1 MKTIKKQTWR
11 RKGAALGMLIFLL
24 TGNGILFAKK
34 EKPGAIIV
42 VQKIDG
48 QTSKG
53 ELIEVKNGTLTLLI
67 YENATKVDIRLDE
80 LNSVRIE
87 KKSAFLK
94 SLGIGIL
101 AGAAAGAL
109 GGYLSGDDEPS
120 GWMDIFNF
128 TAGEKALGFGISLG
142 AVGGVIGAGIG
153 ALKGIDKTITLVGL
167 SPEKLRRIEA
177 KLAARA
183 RTKPDP
189 IAEFRKK
196 YLEEPEGTSP
206 AG

>member
-11 RKGAALGMLIFLL
+11 RKGAALGILIFLL

-34 EKPGAIIV
+34 EKPGATIV
-42 VQKIDG
+42 VQKMDG

-80 LNSVRIE
+80 LNSLRIE

-94 SLGIGIL
+94 GLGIGIL
-101 AGAAAGAL
+101 VGAAAGAL
-109 GGYLSGDDEPS
+109 GGFLSGDDEPS
-120 GWMDIFNF
+120 NPWDIFAYS
-128 TAGEKALGFGISLG
+128 AGEKAVGFGVSLG
-142 AVGGVIGAGIG
+142 AVGGVIGVGIG
-153 ALKGIDKTITLVGL
+153 ALKGIDKTITLVDL
-167 SPEKLRRIEA
+167 SPEKLGRIES
-177 KLAARA
+177 KLASRA

-189 IAEFRKK
+189 IAEFRKRSLK
-196 YLEEPEGTSP
+196 EPE
-206 AG
+206 